1 MVKTQ
6 RSIGDVPTPY
16 VYEGV
21 VKPEWV
27 DDNGHMNVAY
37 YMSAFDDGGEVFFA
51 DPGIGW
57 DYTRQKEGTVFI
69 VSSKVDYH
77 GELLAGDKF
86 VVATRLID
94 FKPKML
100 HVYYEINKRTN
111 NQDDHRL
118 CATAEILYM
127 HILFKT
133 RKSSEMPDKVLA
145 RLGQVQAA
153 HKSLATPPGLG
164 AGLELRP

>member
-1 MVKTQ
+1 MLGKQTTT
-6 RSIGDVPTPY
+6 GGVPTPY
-16 VYEGV
+16 IYQGV
-21 VKPEWV
+21 VKPAWL

-57 DYTRQKEGTVFI
+57 DYTRQKVGTVFI

-77 GELLAGDKF
+77 GELLAEDRF
-86 VVATRLID
+86 LVTTRLID

-100 HVYYEINKRTN
+100 HVYYEISKQTN
-111 NQDDHRL
+111 DDDEQQL

-127 HILFKT
+127 HISFKT
-133 RKSSEMPDKVLA
+133 RKSAEMPDKALA

-153 HKSLATPPGLG
+153 HKSLTTPPGLG
-164 AGLELRP
+164 AGLGLRS